1 MAGEM
6 KPNGFYI
13 FDHESADNSEGSSKP
28 GLFRRLRVFLNS
40 RYTLLVICF
49 FISGSL
55 IFYNTAALQLNPM
68 SMSEIS
74 ETTGVSRQQ
83 TIKAARGDIFDATG
97 IPLAYSKAV
106 NTLLITYAGL
116 DNLQLNKMLLD
127 LSHFLSDNGVVIEDE
142 LSDYLTLNHSACSH
156 AAGAEG
162 DCGLAVFMKTPE
174 EIAEWQ
180 GNNNLF
186 KLTAA
191 KEGIT
196 AKYADDLIKTDAET
210 FFDYLLYKK
219 FKIEDPESDGQQ
231 FSRSDALRIMQLRY
245 LIMKDDWAFRN
256 GTPLK
261 VARDVSYEVVSAIN
275 EQNFRFMG
283 VISGQE
289 YERSYTADAGLLSH
303 VMGYVNP
310 ISPAQYEILKSQG
323 YAPDAMVGQDGVE
336 STAERYLAGQD
347 GIKPYNT
354 WTIAGETGSFYSE
367 VIGKDPVP
375 GFDVK
380 LTIDLDLQRIA
391 KNSLERVID
400 SIRNSPNNKN
410 KGDAD
415 AGAVVMIDVK
425 TGGILAMVSY
435 PDYDP
440 NDFLIRGYDDAAADR
455 VEDYLTNQTTKPMLN
470 RAIMENYAPGSSFKP
485 ATSIAALESG
495 VITPLSN
502 TIRCVGHE
510 VIAEWPW
517 RCLEFP
523 TNGHGNLTLQ
533 RGLATSCNMYF
544 FNLGFRT
551 GIDNIDKW
559 GKLLGLGEYTGIDLP
574 GEVKGIRANRTNKVL
589 LRSNPADQIWFGAD
603 TCQTSIGQFD
613 NSFTIIQLAAYT
625 AALAVGNRVTPHV
638 ISEITSNDGVV
649 VQKYDG
655 QPVSIGIQE
664 SSLLAVRQGMI
675 EAVASPEGTAYYSF
689 IGFPISVAAKTGTA
703 ETGFEDVSSSN
714 GLFIC
719 YAPADNPQVAIAQ
732 IVEKGAWGSNTISIA
747 RDLLTE
753 YFNLDGSVGE
763 DAALPPGLT
772 GGLTTLEP
780 TVLP

>member
-13 FDHESADNSEGSSKP
+13 FDQESVENADSSSKP

-49 FISGSL
+49 VLSGSM

-68 SMSEIS
+68 AMSEIS

-83 TIKAARGDIFDATG
+83 TIKAARGDIFDASG
-97 IPLAYSKAV
+97 VPLAYSRAV

-116 DNLQLNKMLLD
+116 DNLKLNNMLLD
-127 LSHFLSDNGVVIEDE
+127 LSRFLSDNDVVIEDE
-142 LSDYLTLNHSACSH
+142 LSEYLTLDHSACSH
-156 AAGAEG
+156 APGEEG
-162 DCGLAVFMKTPE
+162 DCGQAVFVKTPD
-174 EIAEWQ
+174 EITEWQ
-180 GNNNLF
+180 SNSNLF

-191 KEGIT
+191 KEGVT
-196 AKYADDLIKTDAET
+196 AKYADSLIKADAET
-210 FFDYLLYKK
+210 FFDYLLYTKYI
-219 FKIEDPESDGQQ
+219 IEDPESDGQRY
-231 FSRSDALRIMQLRY
+231 SRSDALRIMQLRY

-261 VARDVSYEVVSAIN
+261 IASDVSYSIVSAIN

-289 YERSYTADAGLLSH
+289 YERAYTADASLLSH

-310 ISPAQYEILKSQG
+310 ISAAQYEILKSQG
-323 YAPDAMVGQDGVE
+323 YAPDAMIGQDGVE
-336 STAERYLAGQD
+336 STAERYLSGQD

-415 AGAVVMIDVK
+415 AGSVVMIDVK
-425 TGGILAMVSY
+425 TGAILAMVSY
-435 PDYDP
+435 PNYDP
-440 NDFLIRGYDDAAADR
+440 NDFLISGDDAADAR

-495 VITPLSN
+495 VITPASN

-517 RCLEFP
+517 SCLEFP

-533 RGLATSCNMYF
+533 RALATSCNMYF

-613 NSFTIIQLAAYT
+613 NSFTIIQLATYT
-625 AALAVGNRVTPHV
+625 AALATGNRVTPHV

-655 QPVSIGIQE
+655 QPVNIGIQE
-664 SSLLAVRQGMI
+664 STLLAVRQGMI
-675 EAVASPEGTAYYSF
+675 EAVSNPEGTAYYSF
-689 IGFPISVAAKTGTA
+689 ADFPVTVAAKTGTA
-703 ETGFEDVSSSN
+703 ETGHEDVSSSN

-719 YAPADNPQVAIAQ
+719 FAPADNPQVAIAQ

-753 YFNLDGSVGE
+753 YFNINGSAGS
-763 DAALPPGLT
+763 DAAPTPGLT

-780 TVLP
+780 IVIP